1 MGWTSIYSNLNN
13 KEFVKHYL
21 TDPRVIDTAIVGNEV
36 YQLAMTGDKQN
47 LYIRVTILS
56 RKDGQV
62 FYKDMDESCGPFY
75 YKCPARILNRSTQN
89 DPRSIEWRGICRDQ
103 ARLKKEKNT
112 LKAQVK
118 ALAKGS
124 RVEMISGRVVVFEF
138 PHNRA
143 RFAGR
148 LAEVAPGKQNSLFAW
163 SYKDVAKIL

>member
-47 LYIRVTILS
+47 LYIRVTRIT
-56 RKDGQV
+56 RRNGEV
-62 FYKDMDESCGPFY
+62 FYKDMDESCCPVLY
-75 YKCPARILNRSTQN
+75 NCPARILNRSTLT
-89 DPRSIEWRGICRDQ
+89 DPVSIEWRGICREQ
-103 ARLKKEKNT
+103 AKKKKEKNT
-112 LKAQVK
+112 FKDQIK

-148 LAEVAPGKQNSLFAW
+148 LADVAPGKQNFIFAW